1 MDILFRRETE
11 DDLKVAADA
20 AVFDGV
26 DLITG
31 PDGKLG
37 IVAIHNDRRV
47 CQQCGGIFIHGH
59 RKLEMVPVYLYAEA
73 PPVYLHAKCQ
83 VPPMKIFTFFK
94 GLATRRRVANIVKQT
109 VGVAA
114 AAEANGKTIL

>member
-1 MDILFRRETE
+1 MDIFFRRESE

-31 PDGKLG
+31 PDGMLG
-37 IVAIHNDRRV
+37 IVAIHNDRYV
-47 CQQCGGIFIHGH
+47 CQQCGGIFIKGH
-59 RKLEMVPVYLYAEA
+59 KKLEMLPIHLYAGA

-83 VPPMKIFTFFK
+83 VPPSRVFQFFK

-109 VGVAA
+109 TGIAA